1 MPLTVVGAWLGVKKG
16 VRVFFTPSRRTVW
29 LNSLFLQAISHPVR
43 VNQIP
48 RQIPQAEWWLKPW
61 PSALIAGILPFGAL
75 SHLFVDARSRLIVSE
90 PQAPASSSSPT
101 SSRACLEPRSTSP
114 SVSSPSRRS
123 LSPSPRQRPPCS
135 CATSICAPRT
145 TGELL
150 SSRLVPTEL
159 GELTF
164 LPSLNR
170 WHWRAFLAGGG
181 SAFWLLAYG
190 LFYWATK
197 LELPGIANKVL
208 FLGYLLLIS
217 LLDFFITGAIGFV
230 SCYLFLR
237 VI

>member
-1 MPLTVVGAWLGVKKG
+1 MCYFHLC
-16 VRVFFTPSRRTVW
+16 
-29 LNSLFLQAISHPVR
+29 
-43 VNQIP
+43 
-48 RQIPQAEWWLKPW
+48 AEDYR
-61 PSALIAGILPFGAL
+61 SA
-75 SHLFVDARSRLIVSE
+75 
-90 PQAPASSSSPT
+90 
-101 SSRACLEPRSTSP
+101 
-114 SVSSPSRRS
+114 
-123 LSPSPRQRPPCS
+123 
-135 CATSICAPRT
+135 SID
-145 TGELL
+145 L
-150 SSRLVPTEL
+150 SSRSPKVSK
-159 GELTF
+159 LTSRF
-164 LPSLNR
+164 ALHR